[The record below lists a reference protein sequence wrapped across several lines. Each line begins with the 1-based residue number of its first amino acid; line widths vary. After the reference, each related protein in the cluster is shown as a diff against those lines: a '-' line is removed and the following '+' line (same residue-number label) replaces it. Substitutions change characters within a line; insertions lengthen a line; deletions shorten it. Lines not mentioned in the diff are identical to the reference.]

1 MISSFFTL
9 EHPKEVRDAL
19 ELRAAQLVIRI
30 LNASD
35 DEFLQNRIYR
45 HYSLIDER
53 TTPAVTDHEKLD
65 QISQDLRDSKQIT
78 LAQTEA
84 FLCLPPIQ
92 SNALANWQSLIL
104 FTSLEHKRLFGE
116 TARSLR
122 AMSSFRLLLQDKQE
136 NKNPQEIELIERN
149 LPDPLQWSGLIIVQL
164 SAFLDAPPVAY
175 ETYIRQRLL
184 PIRRILADVQEE
196 EQKNVRSREQ
206 RSSSEKQTPKQE
218 VKQPDIPLSP
228 VKRGQ
233 FSSVSKSARVDDDQA
248 EHTLVQEYPDK
259 TDSTLNNVEFAS
271 DNAPERSYI
280 TLAPDETA
288 PASLKRSFMLSAIR
302 AKTVAGHIERNE
314 KRLVTMTSHL
324 TRHDINSLKKAVQVY
339 PPSQPE
345 VMLVLH
351 LMFTTGRRM
360 EQILRAQQVEHSNEL
375 SEPGDAIAFQENG
388 KAFWM
393 YKPDL
398 PRHELAGN
406 LGLLVDQQKNP
417 VILPLPFSPAMD
429 WARYL
434 PDNTE
439 SLRQAIAD
447 FINDVNR
454 DYKTKLTSNRIGDF
468 LSNYLHHQG
477 VDDVV
482 NALVTGNPEIQEAG
496 TYYHQF
502 DHTEILSAYELFTK
516 EFFSNAIPD
525 DIKTPLIN
533 RDGGGSQ
540 LIVKH
545 QAVSALFAHLTAK
558 VHANKGIAEFHN
570 AYTFYILHLL
580 NLATGHRPVRDAFD
594 DLSHID
600 LLNKKIYISDKES
613 RQTAS
618 SARVLVLPEAAIQQI
633 QLYLEHLKN
642 IQLLLHSIDPQL
654 ADAVEMTLSGN
665 SRLLFLLQENQ
676 LGSYQIQ
683 SLGPKEVKAY
693 LGALFDIP
701 TNWHRHFLRTML
713 AKNKI
718 SGELIDSWMGHA
730 KIGQEGYSQYSGLS
744 MQSLNKIADI
754 IDQIMKDLD
763 VQPVHGWGGHSL

>member
-1 MISSFFTL
+1 MISSFFT
-9 EHPKEVRDAL
+9 EPHTKEVRDAL

-30 LNASD
+30 LNSSN
-35 DEFLQNRIYR
+35 DEILKIRINK
-45 HYSLIDER
+45 HHLLIDER
-53 TTPAVTDHEKLD
+53 AIPATTDQEKLD
-65 QISQDLRDSKQIT
+65 RILQKLRDNKQIT
-78 LAQTEA
+78 LAQAEA

-92 SNALANWQSLIL
+92 SNVLTNWQSLIL

-122 AMSSFRLLLQDKQE
+122 AMSAFRLLLHDKRE
-136 NKNPQEIELIERN
+136 NKNHLDIALIERN
-149 LPDPLQWSGLIIVQL
+149 LPDPLQWADQIVVQL
-164 SAFLDAPPVAY
+164 SAFLDTLPVEH

-184 PIRRILADVQEE
+184 PIRRILVDVQEE
-196 EQKNVRSREQ
+196 AQKNLRTREQ
-206 RSSSEKQTPKQE
+206 RSNGEKQTPKQE
-218 VKQPDIPLSP
+218 VKQPDTPQSP

-233 FSSVSKSARVDDDQA
+233 FSSVSKSARVDDDEA
-248 EHTLVQEYPDK
+248 DHTLIHEYPDQ
-259 TDSTLNNVEFAS
+259 TNSALNNEEFAS

-280 TLAPDETA
+280 SLAPDETV
-288 PASLKRSFMLSAIR
+288 PAVLRRSFMMSAIR
-302 AKTVAGHIERNE
+302 AKTVAGHIERSE
-314 KRLVTMTSHL
+314 KRLITMTNQL
-324 TRHDINSLKKAVQVY
+324 TRHDINSLQEALQIY
-339 PPSQPE
+339 PPSHPQ
-345 VMLVLH
+345 VMMILH
-351 LMFTTGRRM
+351 LMLVTGRRM
-360 EQILRAQQVEHSNEL
+360 EQVLRARKIEHSSDL
-375 SEPGDAIAFQENG
+375 SEPGDAIVFQKGGLTVWIYRPN
-388 KAFWM
+388 
-393 YKPDL
+393 L
-398 PRHELAGN
+398 PKHELTGN
-406 LGLLVDQQKNP
+406 LGLLVDQQKSP
-417 VILPLPFSPAMD
+417 VILPLPPSTAMD
-429 WARYL
+429 WVMNIPA
-434 PDNTE
+434 NTE
-439 SLRQAIAD
+439 ALRQAVVD
-447 FINDVNR
+447 FISDVNR
-454 DYKTKLTSNRIGDF
+454 RYKTKLTSNRIGDF

-482 NALVTGNPEIQEAG
+482 NALITGNPDIQEAG
-496 TYYHQF
+496 TYYYQY
-502 DHTEILSAYELFTK
+502 DHDTIINAYELFIN
-516 EFFSNAIPD
+516 EFFPNAIPE
-525 DIKTPLIN
+525 DIKTHLIS
-533 RDGGGSQ
+533 RESGGSQ
-540 LIVKH
+540 LFVKQ
-545 QAVSALFAHLTAK
+545 QAVSALFAHLAAK
-558 VHANKGIAEFHN
+558 VSSSRGIAEFHN

-642 IQLLLHSIDPQL
+642 IQLLLHSINPLL

-665 SRLLFLLQENQ
+665 NRLLFLLEENQ

-744 MQSLNKIADI
+744 MQGLNKAADI

>member
-1 MISSFFTL
+1 MISGFLTVA
-9 EHPKEVRDAL
+9 HAKEVQDAL

-30 LNASD
+30 LNSSD
-35 DEFLQNRIYR
+35 DEILKIRIYK
-45 HYSLIDER
+45 HHLLIDER
-53 TTPAVTDHEKLD
+53 IVPAVTDHEKLD
-65 QISQDLRDSKQIT
+65 QILQELRDNKQIT

-84 FLCLPPIQ
+84 FLCLPPTQ
-92 SNALANWQSLIL
+92 SNVLANWQSLIL

-136 NKNPQEIELIERN
+136 NKNLQEIVLIERN
-149 LPDPLQWSGLIIVQL
+149 LPDPLQWSYQIIVQL
-164 SAFLDAPPVAY
+164 SAFLDAIPVEY

-196 EQKNVRSREQ
+196 EQKNLRSREQ
-206 RSSSEKQTPKQE
+206 RSSSEQQTFRQE
-218 VKQPDIPLSP
+218 VTQPDIPQSP
-228 VKRGQ
+228 VRRGQ
-233 FSSVSKSARVDDDQA
+233 FSSVSKSARVDDDEA
-248 EHTLVQEYPDK
+248 GHTQIHEYPDK
-259 TDSTLNNVEFAS
+259 TDNTLNNVEFAS

-280 TLAPDETA
+280 TLAPDETV

-302 AKTVAGHIERNE
+302 AKTVAGNIERNE

-324 TRHDINSLKKAVQVY
+324 TRHDINSLKKALLVY

-351 LMFTTGRRM
+351 LMFATGRRV
-360 EQILRAQQVEHSNEL
+360 EQILRARQVEHSNEL

-429 WARYL
+429 RGRNL
-434 PDNTE
+434 PANTE
-439 SLRQAIAD
+439 ALRQAIID

-454 DYKTKLTSNRIGDF
+454 DYKTKLTSNRVSDF

-482 NALVTGNPEIQEAG
+482 NALITGNPDIQEAG

-502 DHTEILSAYELFTK
+502 DHTEILNAYELFTK
-516 EFFSNAIPD
+516 EFFPNAIPD

-545 QAVSALFAHLTAK
+545 QAVSALFAHLVAK
-558 VHANKGIAEFHN
+558 VHFSKGIAEFHN
-570 AYTFYILHLL
+570 AYTYYILHLL
-580 NLATGHRPVRDAFD
+580 NLTTGHRPVRDAFD

-600 LLNKKIYISDKES
+600 LLNKKIFISDKES

-618 SARVLVLPEAAIQQI
+618 SARVLVLPEAAVQQI
-633 QLYLEHLKN
+633 KLYLEHLKS

-654 ADAVEMTLSGN
+654 ADAVEMTLSGQN
-665 SRLLFLLQENQ
+665 RLLFLLDENE

-683 SLGPKEVKAY
+683 PLAPKDTKEY

-701 TNWHRHFLRTML
+701 TNWHRHFLRTSL
-713 AKNKI
+713 ARHDVP
-718 SGELIDSWMGHA
+718 GELIDSWMGHA
-730 KIGQEGYSQYSGLS
+730 KIGQEGYSRYSGLS
-744 MQSLNKIADI
+744 MQGLENTAVIIA
-754 IDQIMKDLD
+754 QIMEELEIKPL
-763 VQPVHGWGGHSL
+763 PGWGG